1 MYSDLELWLGSY
13 LEEKSSQLNH
23 TYFRIFQLI
32 KVSKQQL
39 KFHYLWLIVAYLLF
53 AQQVYNWKQQ
63 KHGGHVVY
71 VMEQTDQFQEFGKM
85 LAQKNFN
92 KIKET
97 WFKSK

>member
-1 MYSDLELWLGSY
+1 
-13 LEEKSSQLNH
+13 
-23 TYFRIFQLI
+23 
-32 KVSKQQL
+32 
-39 KFHYLWLIVAYLLF
+39 
-53 AQQVYNWKQQ
+53 VYNWKQQ

-97 WFKSK
+97 